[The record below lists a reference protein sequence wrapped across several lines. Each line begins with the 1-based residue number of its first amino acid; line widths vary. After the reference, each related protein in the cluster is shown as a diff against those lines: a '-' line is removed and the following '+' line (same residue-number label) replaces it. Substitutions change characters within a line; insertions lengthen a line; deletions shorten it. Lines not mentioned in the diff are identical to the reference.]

1 MATAKKLGLSPE
13 RTELPVSGGET
24 EFFADGEGEKP
35 GLLFGGFKNSVSPRE
50 GGYAD

>member
-24 EFFADGEGEKP
+24 EFFADGEEKKP
-35 GLLFGGFKNSVSPRE
+35 VSYSRR
-50 GGYAD
+50 GRVLHLTSS